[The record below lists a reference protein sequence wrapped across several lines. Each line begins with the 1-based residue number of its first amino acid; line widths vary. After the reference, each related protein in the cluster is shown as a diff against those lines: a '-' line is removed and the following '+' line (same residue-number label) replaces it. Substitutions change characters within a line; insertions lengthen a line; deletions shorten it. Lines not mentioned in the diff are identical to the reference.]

1 MTFDEITYLLDSFN
15 EAIKINAE
23 FLELHL
29 HEPMHLYKIEVN
41 LLPKKFDK
49 DKIISYAYRVELFM
63 TIGGNQMLEEGLKEY
78 RKNIGSY
85 ALEGYEL
92 KDFFATADRVV
103 NSFDKS
109 KWFSNWKKSIEREYK
124 LKKIGI

>member
-15 EAIKINAE
+15 EAIKTNAA
-23 FLELHL
+23 FLN
-29 HEPMHLYKIEVN
+29 LYKIEVN

-49 DKIISYAYRVELFM
+49 DKIISYDYRVELFM
-63 TIGGNQMLEEGLKEY
+63 VIGGNQMLEEGLKEH

-85 ALEGYEL
+85 PLDTYEL

-109 KWFSNWKKSIEREYK
+109 KWFLNWRKSIEREYK
-124 LKKIGI
+124 LRKIGI